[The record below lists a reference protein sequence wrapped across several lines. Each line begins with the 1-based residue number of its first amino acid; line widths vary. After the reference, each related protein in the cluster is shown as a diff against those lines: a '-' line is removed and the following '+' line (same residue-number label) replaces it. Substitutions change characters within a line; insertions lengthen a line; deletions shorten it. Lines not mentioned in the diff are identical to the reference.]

1 MERRRRNTMEINYEV
16 TEEDYIKFNI
26 YHAKD
31 SGSHK
36 RAYNI
41 MKYWISILCGAV
53 IFFVGPSLYK
63 QPKIYWGIIAIIF
76 ILIWIIRF
84 PKTYKKL
91 IKKITYTKHN
101 KNPAHNTILKLS

>member
-1 MERRRRNTMEINYEV
+1 MEINYEV

-76 ILIWIIRF
+76 IL
-84 PKTYKKL
+84 L
-91 IKKITYTKHN
+91 GNMSIKNMWCLCPGKIHY
-101 KNPAHNTILKLS
+101 SRDM